1 MLDTIWDESKTIF
14 QCIFAPQQKIE
25 RKGWQESD
33 MRIANTYK
41 LIQIELDN
49 IKERAE
55 IQGTVE
61 YYVMLE
67 IYEFILKELRKI
79 GK

>member
-1 MLDTIWDESKTIF
+1 MLDYMWEGLKTIF

-25 RKGWQESD
+25 RKGLQESD
-33 MRIANTYK
+33 MRIANTYN

-49 IKERAE
+49 IKDRAA

-61 YYVMLE
+61 YYLMLT
-67 IYEFILKELRKI
+67 IYKYIRDELEKHRL
-79 GK
+79 